1 MCPQHDYDIA
11 NQSGANFRADLNNAL
26 DAIVSNNSGSS
37 APSTT
42 FAYEWWIDT
51 SANVLKLRNSANNA
65 WITLPLSITADNSTS
80 GALTVN
86 GNLSTTGT
94 LDVNGGEVI
103 LDADADTSIT
113 ADSDDQIDFRVG
125 ATDVMTLTNSH
136 LVLKGTTPK
145 ITIGDGGAEDTALIF
160 DGNAQDFYIGLD
172 DSADDLIIGKGST
185 VGTTPAIIIDENLK
199 VGIGTAPGTILH
211 TRTQESTSNHNAG
224 AGFHLVGNSTAG
236 SRLVNLFL
244 DADGGNFGTTSDG
257 AYAYL
262 EKVGGG
268 GLFKIINQDSSAM
281 TFQTAGTE
289 RARIDGTGKLGFN
302 FTAPAALVDIKSSG
316 ATSTP
321 LRVLASSTTTSDYN
335 DLWSVAEISG
345 SGQMS
350 IFDASQNIDIF
361 LSTHSSSYIKGG
373 DFLQGGTSAFATGV
387 TSLRNRTI
395 SSNDFAEVACGGEY
409 ATTDTYLVYD
419 TTNSV
424 TRFKVNYQ
432 GTVFATSTSISSLSD
447 GRLKENVRELDKG
460 LNDILKL
467 KPVRFDWKAIEGS
480 NKKDITGFIAQEC
493 EEAGFEEFVDTYK
506 FNDEIEDAKSF
517 GYSGLI
523 PALVKAIQ
531 ELEARV
537 KTLEE

>member
-1 MCPQHDYDIA
+1 MAQHDYDIA

-37 APSTT
+37 EPSTT

-125 ATDVMTLTNSH
+125 AVDVMTLTNSH

-199 VGIGTAPGTILH
+199 VGIGAVTPQTSLH
-211 TRTQESTSNHNAG
+211 IRTQEATSNHNSG
-224 AGFHLVGNSTAG
+224 GGFALTSNATAG
-236 SRLVNLFL
+236 SRRVELFL
-244 DADGGNFGTTSDG
+244 DADNGNFSTSSDG

-262 EKVGGG
+262 EKIGGG
-268 GLFKIINQDSSAM
+268 GNFNIRNQDNSPIAFFQSSS
-281 TFQTAGTE
+281 E
-289 RARIDGTGKLGFN
+289 RMRIDSSGNLFLGTTSGTGKFN
-302 FTAPAALVDIKSSG
+302 MDFSSVFGQVFKYTGSSNPFAVVFDHGSSTVGSITLTAS
-316 ATSTP
+316 ATSYNT
-321 LRVLASSTTTSDYN
+321 SSDY
-335 DLWSVAEISG
+335 
-345 SGQMS
+345 
-350 IFDASQNIDIF
+350 
-361 LSTHSSSYIKGG
+361 
-373 DFLQGGTSAFATGV
+373 
-387 TSLRNRTI
+387 
-395 SSNDFAEVACGGEY
+395 
-409 ATTDTYLVYD
+409 
-419 TTNSV
+419 
-424 TRFKVNYQ
+424 
-432 GTVFATSTSISSLSD
+432 
-447 GRLKENVRELDKG
+447 RLKENVNYEFDALSRVKQ
-460 LNDILKL
+460 L
-467 KPVRFDWKAIEGS
+467 KPARFNFIADA
-480 NKKDITGFIAQEC
+480 DTTVDGFIAHEVSDIVP
-493 EEAGFEEFVDTYK
+493 EAIIGEKDAVDGEGNPEYQGIDQSK
-506 FNDEIEDAKSF
+506 
-517 GYSGLI
+517 
-523 PALVKAIQ
+523 LVPLLTKAIQ
-531 ELEARV
+531 EQQEIIEGLKSRIE
-537 KTLEE
+537 TLEG

>member
-1 MCPQHDYDIA
+1 MAQHDYDIA

-37 APSTT
+37 EPSTK

-51 SANVLKLRNSANNA
+51 SNNLLKLRNSANNA
-65 WITLPLSITADNSTS
+65 WITLPLSITADNATS

-86 GNLSTTGT
+86 GNLTTTGT
-94 LDVNGGEVI
+94 VDINGQELI

-113 ADSDDQIDFRVG
+113 ADTDDQIDFRVG
-125 ATDVMTLTNSH
+125 AVDVMTLTNSH

-145 ITIGDGGAEDTALIF
+145 ITIGDGGEEDTALIF
-160 DGNAQDFYIGLD
+160 DGNAQDFYVGLD

-199 VGIGTAPGTILH
+199 VGIGTAPATILH
-211 TRTQESTSNHNAG
+211 TRTQEATANHNAG
-224 AGFHLVGNSTAG
+224 GGFHHTSSSTAAN
-236 SRLVNLFL
+236 RRAQVFL
-244 DADGGNFGTTSDG
+244 DADNGNYSTSSDG
-257 AYAYL
+257 AYAYI
-262 EKVGGG
+262 EKVGDGG
-268 GLFKIINQDSSAM
+268 NLNIGNQDAADTTFLQGGSEKMRLTSA
-281 TFQTAGTE
+281 
-289 RARIDGTGKLGFN
+289 GKLGFN
-302 FTAPAALVDIKSSG
+302 FTAPAALIDIKSGGS
-316 ATSTP
+316 TSTP
-321 LRVLASSTTTSDYN
+321 LRVLASSSTTSDYN

-350 IFDASQNIDIF
+350 IFDASQNQDIL

-373 DFLQGGTSAFATGV
+373 DFLQGGTSSFSTGV